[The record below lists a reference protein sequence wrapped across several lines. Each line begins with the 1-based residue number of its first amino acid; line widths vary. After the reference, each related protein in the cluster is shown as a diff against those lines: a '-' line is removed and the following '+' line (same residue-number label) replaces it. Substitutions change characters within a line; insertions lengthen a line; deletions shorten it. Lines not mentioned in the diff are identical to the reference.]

1 MNSPIAGVDLN
12 VDQLGMTTHGSL
24 YNAHN
29 TQGSGFLYQDSRDIE
44 LMAQGQGLMFQKKSK
59 LSDLDTAKASKE
71 ILSPEKG
78 SDKLD
83 ELKEREQR
91 IS

>member
-1 MNSPIAGVDLN
+1 
-12 VDQLGMTTHGSL
+12 
-24 YNAHN
+24 
-29 TQGSGFLYQDSRDIE
+29 
-44 LMAQGQGLMFQKKSK
+44 MFQKKSK

-78 SDKLD
+78 TDKLD

-91 IS
+91 ISQLVNSMLLGHKKKQESEHRR